1 MSENGDFEDRKR
13 ELEAITK
20 QTDIERQNLLA
31 MIMEREE
38 LLEKRE
44 REVIMREKDLI
55 ERERRLDE
63 LKEKL
68 LNIAKGIKEKK
79 G

>member
-1 MSENGDFEDRKR
+1 MSEGDDFEDRKR

-20 QTDIERQNLLA
+20 QTDIERQKLLG

-44 REVIMREKDLI
+44 REVMNREKAIL
-55 ERERRLDE
+55 ERERKLDE
-63 LKEKL
+63 MKEKL
-68 LNIAKGIKEKK
+68 LSIAKGIKEKR